1 MKQPL
6 PLWLIVV
13 FVLQFLVAV
22 LFGLFGWSMTVSLA
36 KGRPASALDIA
47 ALSIPTLAV
56 LVLGAAAVRLWRSG
70 RRAAAVWCAILP
82 FPLAIA
88 LFMLLGAI

>member
-36 KGRPASALDIA
+36 QGRGASALDIA
-47 ALSIPTLAV
+47 AMSIPAIAV
-56 LVLGAAAVRLWRSG
+56 VVLGVAAVRFARAG
-70 RRAAAVWCAILP
+70 RRDLAGWCAILP
-82 FPLAIA
+82 FPLIIA
-88 LFMLLGAI
+88 LFMALGAI